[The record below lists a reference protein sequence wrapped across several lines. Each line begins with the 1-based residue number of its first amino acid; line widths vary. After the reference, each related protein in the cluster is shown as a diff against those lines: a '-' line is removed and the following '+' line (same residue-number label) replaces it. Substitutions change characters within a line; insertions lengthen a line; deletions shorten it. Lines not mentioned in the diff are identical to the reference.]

1 MMKVLV
7 TGGAGFIGSHIV
19 EQCLEA
25 GYEVC
30 VLDDLSTGKAEQVDP
45 RAVLYRT
52 TLASPDVLSIVE
64 KEKPDYII
72 HHAAQSSVPVS
83 LKDPVG
89 DAMSNVVGTVNLL
102 EAARLHGVKKVV
114 YASSAAAYGEPQY
127 MPLDEEHPK
136 QPLSPYGVTK
146 FVPEFYLYVYQHLY
160 GLNYTAFRYANVY
173 GERQDPKGEGG
184 VVSIFVDHAIAGE
197 ELVIF
202 GDGEQTRDFVYV
214 GDVARA
220 NVMALTAADNKI
232 MNISTGTKTSVNELV
247 TLLEELMGS
256 PLNVRHDAPR
266 EGDILH
272 SYLDHAKATEVLGW
286 IPAYSLRQGLEKT
299 LRFYRTES

>member
-1 MMKVLV
+1 MKVLV

-19 EQCLEA
+19 DQCIEA

-30 VLDDLSTGKAEQVDP
+30 VLDDLSTGKQEQVHP
-45 RAVLYRT
+45 QSVFYRT
-52 TLASPDVLSIVE
+52 NLASADVMSIVE

-102 EAARLHGVKKVV
+102 EAARLHGVKKVI
-114 YASSAAAYGEPQY
+114 YASSAAVYGDPQY
-127 MPLDEEHPK
+127 MPLDEAHPK
-136 QPLSPYGVTK
+136 HPQSPYGVTK
-146 FVPEFYLYVYQHLY
+146 FVPEFYLHAYYHLY
-160 GLNYTAFRYANVY
+160 GLKYTAFRYANVY

-184 VVSIFVDHAIAGE
+184 VVSIFVDRSIAGE

-220 NVMALTAADNKI
+220 NVMALTAADNEI
-232 MNISTGTKTSVNELV
+232 VNISTGTKTSVNELA
-247 TLLEELMGS
+247 TLLEELLGS
-256 PLNVRHDAPR
+256 PLNVRRDAPR

-272 SYLDHAKATEVLGW
+272 SYLDNAKATEVLGW
-286 IPAYSLRQGLEKT
+286 TPEYSLREGLEKT
-299 LRFYRTES
+299 LRFYRT